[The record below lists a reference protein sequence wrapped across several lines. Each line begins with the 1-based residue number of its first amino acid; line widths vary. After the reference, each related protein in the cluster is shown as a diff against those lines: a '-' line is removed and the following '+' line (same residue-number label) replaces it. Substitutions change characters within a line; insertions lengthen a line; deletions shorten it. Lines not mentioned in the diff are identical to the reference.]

1 MPTKKIK
8 TENLEIFRNSDN
20 KYKNMR
26 DLYVQFSVLK
36 LSLLRQKKE
45 KIDM

>member
-45 KIDM
+45 KFDM